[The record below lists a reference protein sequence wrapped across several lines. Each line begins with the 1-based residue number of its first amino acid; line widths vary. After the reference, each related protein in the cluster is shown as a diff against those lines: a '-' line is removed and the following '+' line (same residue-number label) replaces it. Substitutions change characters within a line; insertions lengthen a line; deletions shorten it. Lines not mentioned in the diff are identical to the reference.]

1 MKTNKSIYKLV
12 LISVF
17 AALAFVGTC
26 IHIPLPT
33 GGMIH
38 LGNFVVILS
47 ALLCGGLIGGIS
59 GGIGCGLYDL
69 ILYGS
74 WDGFFKYLILKFV
87 MGMIAGY
94 LFRWTLNKRENFH
107 PARVLFI
114 CGAVIILLTSGV
126 LALFFNDLITISYA
140 NPTGYIILV
149 CTLSYALGLF
159 MIVFSLFSIKKTYI
173 HKILLM
179 VITVTTV
186 VNLVLEFISKYILS
200 ITLNGLTSEA
210 GLVRAYS
217 TMPSCILTGVVSVIL
232 ISLIYIP
239 LYKAT
244 RHMNI
249 IDDIAIEEK

>member
-1 MKTNKSIYKLV
+1 MKTNKSLYKLV
-12 LISVF
+12 LISIF

-47 ALLCGGLIGGIS
+47 ALLCGGLVGGIS

-69 ILYGS
+69 IMYGS
-74 WDGFFKYLILKFV
+74 WDGFFKYLILKFI

-94 LFRWTLNKRENFH
+94 LFRWIIKKESFH
-107 PARVLFI
+107 PARALFI
-114 CGAVIILLTSGV
+114 CGVVVILLTTGI
-126 LALFFNDLITISYA
+126 LAFFFNDLITISYT

-149 CTLSYALGLF
+149 CTLSYVLGLF
-159 MIVFSLFSIKKTYI
+159 MIVFSLFSIKKTYT

-179 VITVTTV
+179 VITATTV
-186 VNLVLEFISKYILS
+186 VNLVLEFIAKYILS

-210 GLVRAYS
+210 GLVRAFS

-232 ISLIYIP
+232 ISLVFLP

-244 RHMNI
+244 RHMNLI
-249 IDDIAIEEK
+249 EDITIEEK